1 MERRRFI
8 GAAALAGLGVVGG
21 AGVLSHR
28 QSVAVYEAAA
38 GTTWRH
44 GEPAQRDTRAALREL
59 VRYAT
64 LAPSSHNTQCWK
76 FALAERSVSILPDY
90 SRRCPV
96 VDPDDHHLFVSL
108 GCAAENIVQ
117 AAPAMGFHC
126 EAAFDGEAAEVLN
139 CALAPAPSRRTALFE
154 AIPQRQST
162 RGEFDSRPLSNE
174 ELRRL
179 EAAGSGR
186 GVSVRLLT
194 GAQALERVLEF
205 VVAGNTAQMRDPAFV
220 RELKAWIRFN
230 GSDAARTGDGLFAG
244 ASGNPSAPAWLGG
257 LLFDAFFTAAAENDK
272 YARQVR
278 SAAGIAVFVSE
289 RDDRAHWIEAGRCF
303 QRFAL
308 QATAIGVRTAHL
320 NQPVELATLRP
331 AFAADLGITNGR
343 PDLVIRF
350 GRGPA
355 MPRSLRRPLDAVL
368 L

>member
-8 GAAALAGLGVVGG
+8 GAAALAGLGVAGG

-108 GCAAENIVQ
+108 GCAAENLVQ

-139 CALAPAPSRRTALFE
+139 CALAPAPSPHFSHIEGA
-154 AIPQRQST
+154 
-162 RGEFDSRPLSNE
+162 SRPE
-174 ELRRL
+174 
-179 EAAGSGR
+179 
-186 GVSVRLLT
+186 
-194 GAQALERVLEF
+194 
-205 VVAGNTAQMRDPAFV
+205 
-220 RELKAWIRFN
+220 I
-230 GSDAARTGDGLFAG
+230 
-244 ASGNPSAPAWLGG
+244 
-257 LLFDAFFTAAAENDK
+257 
-272 YARQVR
+272 
-278 SAAGIAVFVSE
+278 
-289 RDDRAHWIEAGRCF
+289 
-303 QRFAL
+303 
-308 QATAIGVRTAHL
+308 
-320 NQPVELATLRP
+320 
-331 AFAADLGITNGR
+331 
-343 PDLVIRF
+343 
-350 GRGPA
+350 
-355 MPRSLRRPLDAVL
+355 
-368 L
+368 

>member
-1 MERRRFI
+1 MPTRV
-8 GAAALAGLGVVGG
+8 GLGGRWGAGG
-21 AGVLSHR
+21 AGGLAPARRRVQTALEIGWSDGGGAWSEDGSSAPRRWPGWGWRAGPASFPSAERGGH
-28 QSVAVYEAAA
+28 EAAA

-44 GEPAQRDTRAALREL
+44 GEPAQGTRAALREL

-64 LAPSSHNTQCWK
+64 FAPSSHNTQCWK

-126 EAAFDGEAAEVLN
+126 EAAFDGDGPPRTLN

-186 GVSVRLLT
+186 
-194 GAQALERVLEF
+194 A
-205 VVAGNTAQMRDPAFV
+205 
-220 RELKAWIRFN
+220 
-230 GSDAARTGDGLFAG
+230 
-244 ASGNPSAPAWLGG
+244 
-257 LLFDAFFTAAAENDK
+257 
-272 YARQVR
+272 
-278 SAAGIAVFVSE
+278 
-289 RDDRAHWIEAGRCF
+289 
-303 QRFAL
+303 
-308 QATAIGVRTAHL
+308 
-320 NQPVELATLRP
+320 
-331 AFAADLGITNGR
+331 
-343 PDLVIRF
+343 
-350 GRGPA
+350 
-355 MPRSLRRPLDAVL
+355 
-368 L
+368 